1 VRAHTQH
8 LARGAPHFIRCV
20 ADTPQGIMNAV
31 AASVRSIEHGNFI
44 DDESAAC
51 MRTAGAYF
59 VRGGEVFK
67 KSLMH

>member
-1 VRAHTQH
+1 
-8 LARGAPHFIRCV
+8 
-20 ADTPQGIMNAV
+20 MNAV